1 MNEKIIKELIK
12 AIKILNENIE
22 ENKKEILEIKE
33 MLQKKPKKGSDKIE
47 K

>member
-12 AIKILNENIE
+12 AIEILNENIE

-33 MLQKKPKKGSDKIE
+33 ILQKKSKKGSDKNE